1 MSGVMKNNYKIGCE
15 VRKMNSSE
23 VTYYDAGDMG
33 IVLELQE
40 QAAALCNATKEKA
53 AKEKVIGGNQTRES
67 STGEAYKQVYQLTLI
82 NKSDEDFRGVIHM

>member
-1 MSGVMKNNYKIGCE
+1 MSGVMKKNYKIGCE

-40 QAAALCNATKEKA
+40 QAAALP
-53 AKEKVIGGNQTRES
+53 IP
-67 STGEAYKQVYQLTLI
+67 STFSA
-82 NKSDEDFRGVIHM
+82 